1 MRILVLKH
9 RRAGAFVLSQW
20 IASELQLHYYHE
32 PLGEEHP
39 FNRHNA
45 ERALYGDNVVIEEI
59 PESIKEFGVDYN
71 DYLNT
76 FDKIVCLTRKDL
88 RECAIS
94 MQTFIQKNKYEQYNI
109 ITADWLNLNEQEF
122 QANEKYLNKSK
133 LEVLDVTNAL
143 QVTYEDIFETKN
155 DISKL
160 CNYLEIKNLRNLD
173 QLNLIDPA
181 AKKLRKVTS
190 RKLI

>member
-1 MRILVLKH
+1 
-9 RRAGAFVLSQW
+9 
-20 IASELQLHYYHE
+20 
-32 PLGEEHP
+32 
-39 FNRHNA
+39 
-45 ERALYGDNVVIEEI
+45 
-59 PESIKEFGVDYN
+59 
-71 DYLNT
+71 
-76 FDKIVCLTRKDL
+76 
-88 RECAIS
+88 

-143 QVTYEDIFETKN
+143 QITYEDIFETKN